1 MRLNIVAINLRIYA
15 AITQTNLIFGHHKWY
30 FSAMNSQ
37 VQHLLINVKKQL
49 KYLRHFTTLHKKI
62 DTEKYQPIPQE
73 AVISYN
79 MNRYNGPEKYVCFAP
94 FTNLFFDIRGK
105 VVVCNQNR
113 MYVLGDVHHQKITEI
128 WNGEAITKIRAHL
141 ANNDFTLGCM
151 KCADAILS
159 KNYHGLPALSYD
171 STAQTSTIYPVR
183 MEFEMG
189 NTCNLA
195 CKMCNSYF
203 STTYKRHFKDDAVDP
218 LPYPEDFAEQLKPFI
233 PHLKYT
239 KFTGGEPF
247 LIDLYYKIWELL
259 IAENPNCGIHI
270 QTNGLV
276 LNNKVKTIL
285 EKGKFYIGV
294 SADGASKEAYE
305 QIRIKGNFE
314 RLQENLSYFK
324 DYCERKG
331 TILNIPFTPTRETL
345 YEVQKFPEFANKYN
359 AYAFFN
365 VIWEPHSMAIWTL
378 DSVELKKAYQF
389 HISQEIT
396 AENYLGEHNKRQY
409 LFFIKQL
416 EQWITNAEVREQ
428 QYDKFEIYSNEEIIN
443 LLVTRLLKYEDDEP
457 KVWINDAIIPNPRQY
472 YIEKFERKIEE
483 KPEEARRRM
492 IKLCTYEDERLY
504 MEMST
509 FSHLW

>member
-1 MRLNIVAINLRIYA
+1 MLFLDTTRQREIKMNIRLQHILINL
-15 AITQTNLIFGHHKWY
+15 
-30 FSAMNSQ
+30 
-37 VQHLLINVKKQL
+37 KKQL
-49 KYLRHFTTLHKKI
+49 KYIRYYRSLHKKI
-62 DTEKYQPIPQE
+62 DTQKYLPISQE
-73 AVISYN
+73 AVIAYN

-113 MYVLGDVHHQKITEI
+113 MYVLGDIHQQKIIDI
-128 WNGEAITKIRAHL
+128 WNGEAINKIRAHL
-141 ANNDFTLGCM
+141 ANNDFSLGCM

-171 STAQTSTIYPVR
+171 STAKTEAIYPVR

-203 STTYKRHFKDDAVDP
+203 SSTYKRHFQDDAIEP
-218 LPYPEDFAEQLKPFI
+218 QPYPEDFAEQLKPFI

-247 LIDLYYKIWELL
+247 LIDIYYKIWEQL
-259 IAENPNCGIHI
+259 IAENPTCGIHV

-294 SADGASKEAYE
+294 SADGVSKEAYE

-314 RLQENLSYFK
+314 RLQENLAYFK
-324 DYCERKG
+324 AYCERKG

-345 YEVQKFPEFANKYN
+345 YEVQKFPAFANKYN

-365 VIWEPHSMAIWTL
+365 VIWEPHSLAIWTL
-378 DSVELKKAYQF
+378 DSNELKRAYQF
-389 HISQEIT
+389 HSSQEIL
-396 AENYLGEHNKRQY
+396 ANNYLEEHNKRQF

-416 EQWITNAEVREQ
+416 EQWIINATAREQ
-428 QYDKFEIYSNEEIIN
+428 QYAAFEIYNNDELIN
-443 LLVTRLLKYEDDEP
+443 MLITRLLKYEDDEP
-457 KVWINDAIIPNPRQY
+457 KIWINGATISNPKQY
-472 YIEKFERKIEE
+472 YREKLERKLNE
-483 KPEEARRRM
+483 KPEEVRKIM
-492 IKLCTYEDERLY
+492 IKLCTYDDERLY
-504 MEMST
+504 MEISSFT
-509 FSHLW
+509 HLW